1 MSTRSQLTKD
11 LNESVKT
18 LLGKQVKILFKNV
31 VRLETKGDKT
41 ENRVLVFSPCRIL
54 LLTAK
59 VPTRI
64 DCHFH
69 YLEIQALESKRGNQ
83 LSITVNE
90 KTYSFLTG
98 DDSTS
103 SQEVDSMISAL
114 ATAIRNIFPTVSLHY
129 IIRKIEVIPSSRLQ
143 VLRDIEAVGSNV
155 REVGPCGGFST
166 QYACMCDYFNMP
178 YREEVAWDVDNI
190 YVSLNTRELC
200 LKDFDHL
207 DQKDLI
213 PIISALEYNTWFTRL
228 RVNHVKLSHDV
239 MEKVL
244 NVLRK
249 SLSLEELYLDNLT
262 LKADFINKLTGNIKS
277 NRIIPLHTIDLS
289 NNLIE
294 DKGAINL
301 GACIGELNKGLVHL
315 NLSHCSLSPKGINQL
330 SNLLNNRSS
339 LYNTL
344 TYLNLSGNSLKDDIT
359 HLHTFLGH
367 PNALSYIDISATDII
382 LESVFGSLVKG
393 CTTNLVHLNV
403 SRNPFS
409 SKKSKEAPIAFKQ
422 FFSTT
427 LNLKYLNMAHCKLPQ
442 EALKNLLLGLA
453 CNEFTKEITL
463 DLSNNSLGAQ
473 GAHVIES
480 CIHGVRCISSLD
492 ISENNMDVDLAAV
505 VIAISKNKSLKHLSM
520 GRNMTN
526 MKAKHVSTVM
536 DAVVQIIQDEECTLQ
551 TLCIP
556 DCRLKA
562 DLHNFFSAL
571 GNNKCLESIDITG
584 NMIGDS
590 GARLLAKALQ
600 INSKL
605 KSILYDK
612 NNITLQGYFD
622 IAYAL
627 ESNKTVQ
634 HMPFPIYDITP
645 CMKANA
651 DRADNVMRKIQE
663 LLNRNVSPRKNNMK
677 KMKVL
682 QPGFLLSSKQH
693 AVDRLVNQTND
704 VIKNLGS
711 DSVATNNDI
720 NHASGVMQDADNCK
734 RLFGILQEV
743 AQQKDEVHPVKVKLQ
758 QVSADVHSCVNEYL
772 QTITEKMLKSSK
784 ELCPYVLN
792 DNHVMQDIK
801 RDCKNKKQIPLEFIT
816 NSIKHQAGTD
826 IMNKLGELNLMIASY
841 VSEQITDEVFETLM
855 RGYKVLLGDN
865 TGIRID
871 SPPRRSRLSSSDSS
885 RHGASDIS
893 ITDSSHQSDHSPLA
907 TPHLSIK
914 RKSLHGRKL
923 RPKSVV
929 DSVEG
934 LSADDIPS
942 LLPSLPRNSEEEDS
956 VTELPNATHQ
966 LQHLVKGRPRRVKTR
981 APTRPL
987 LRPSDVIDTGIPD
1000 LKEGLDTFFRPGS
1013 VTPTSDDCG
1022 GFSSLPPMCD
1032 GSGESPSRDYS
1043 SPALS
1048 EGRKTP
1054 KLARNSPQLKGLM
1067 IPAPRSRSTDNLE
1080 KYSPAAARRVDTASP
1095 LTRRATGDSLLSQE
1109 SIDTDVDVS
1118 PCGSITRTITTDDGK
1133 SKTGPAIAPKP
1144 RPWSMVNAEHHKS
1157 GDTLLSDGSSPAQS
1171 TGNTP
1176 DSGDALDGGGSES
1189 SSIDRKIV
1197 KDLKAKKA
1205 GLLQSYFPVR
1215 EDFRFLSRNKGIV
1228 VDRGRLLSTGS
1239 IERRR
1244 DSNFNCKGTE
1254 DAHFGR

>member
-11 LNESVKT
+11 LNESIKS

-69 YLEIQALESKRGNQ
+69 YLEIKALESKRGNQ
-83 LSITVNE
+83 LCITFNE
-90 KTYSFLTG
+90 KPYSFLTG
-98 DDSTS
+98 EDSTS
-103 SQEVDSMISAL
+103 STEVDSMISAL

-129 IIRKIEVIPSSRLQ
+129 IIRTIDVIPASRLQ
-143 VLRDIEAVGSNV
+143 VLRDIEAVGSNI

-166 QYACMCDYFNMP
+166 QYACMCDFHNMP

-190 YVSLNTRELC
+190 YVSLNTRELA
-200 LKDFDHL
+200 LKDFDQFE
-207 DQKDLI
+207 QKDLI

-244 NVLRK
+244 HVLRK

-262 LKADFINKLTGNIKS
+262 LKSDFVNKLAGVLKKNHM
-277 NRIIPLHTIDLS
+277 IPLHTIDLS
-289 NNLIE
+289 SNVIE
-294 DKGAINL
+294 DKGAVHL
-301 GACIGELNKGLVHL
+301 GGCIAELSKGLVHL
-315 NLSHCSLSPKGINQL
+315 NVSHCGLSAKGVNQL
-330 SNLLNNRSS
+330 ALQMTNKTS

-344 TYLNLSGNSLKDDIT
+344 TYLNISGNNLKDDISN
-359 HLHTFLGH
+359 LHTFLSH
-367 PNALSYIDISATDII
+367 PNAITHLDISATDII
-382 LESVFGSLVKG
+382 LENLFNALVKG

-422 FFSTT
+422 FFSTSF
-427 LNLKYLNMAHCKLPQ
+427 NLKYLNMGHCKLPQ

-453 CNEFTKEITL
+453 CNEFTKGIVL
-463 DLSNNSLGAQ
+463 DLSYNSLGSQ

-492 ISENNMDVDLAAV
+492 ITENGMDVDMAQV
-505 VIAISKNKSLKHLSM
+505 VIAISKNKSLKHLYM
-520 GRNMTN
+520 GRNMMN

-536 DAVVQIIQDEECTLQ
+536 DAVVQIIQDEECMLQ
-551 TLCIP
+551 SLYLP
-556 DCRLKA
+556 DCRLKS

-571 GNNKCLESIDITG
+571 GNNKCLEVIDICG

-600 INSKL
+600 INTKL
-605 KSILYDK
+605 KSISYDR
-612 NNITLQGYFD
+612 NNITLQGYAD
-622 IAYAL
+622 ISYAL
-627 ESNKTVQ
+627 ESNRTVT

-651 DRADNVMRKIQE
+651 EKADFVMRKIQD
-663 LLNRNVSPRKNNMK
+663 LLNRNVSPRKSNMK
-677 KMKVL
+677 KHHAL
-682 QPGFLLSSKQH
+682 QPGFMLSSKQH
-693 AVDRLVNQTND
+693 AVDRLVNQTMD
-704 VIKNLGS
+704 VVKNAGA
-711 DSVATNNDI
+711 DSPASNSDI
-720 NHASGVMQDADNCK
+720 NHANDVMKDAENSK
-734 RLFGILQEV
+734 KLFNILQEV

-758 QVSADVHSCVNEYL
+758 QVSVDVHTSIHEYL
-772 QTITEKMLKSSK
+772 QTITEKMLKSAR

-792 DNHVMQDIK
+792 DNHAIQDIK
-801 RDCKNKKQIPLEFIT
+801 RDCKNKKQIPLDFVT
-816 NSIKHQAGTD
+816 NCIKHQAGTD
-826 IMNKLGELNLMIASY
+826 IMNKLGELNLIIASY
-841 VSEQITDEVFETLM
+841 VSEQITDEVFESLL
-855 RGYKVLLGDN
+855 RGYKILLGDN
-865 TGIRID
+865 SGIRID
-871 SPPRRSRLSSSDSS
+871 SPPRRSRLSSSGSS

-942 LLPSLPRNSEEEDS
+942 LLPSMPRNNAEEDDS
-956 VTELPNATHQ
+956 VTELPNATYQ
-966 LQHLVKGRPRRVKTR
+966 LQHLVKGRPRRAKTR

-987 LRPSDVIDTGIPD
+987 LRPTDAVVDAVDPTAD
-1000 LKEGLDTFFRPGS
+1000 LKEGLDSFFRPGS
-1013 VTPTSDDCG
+1013 VTPTSEEITQV
-1022 GFSSLPPMCD
+1022 D
-1032 GSGESPSRDYS
+1032 GSPNHDFNSPN
-1043 SPALS
+1043 LS
-1048 EGRKTP
+1048 DGRKTP
-1054 KLARNSPQLKGLM
+1054 RTCMNSPQLKGLLT
-1067 IPAPRSRSTDNLE
+1067 PTPRSRSSDNLE
-1080 KYSPAAARRVDTASP
+1080 KQSPTVARKATSETASP
-1095 LTRRATGDSLLSQE
+1095 LTRRPTGDSLLSTGSSEGELGDEKATTPE
-1109 SIDTDVDVS
+1109 SLKEE
-1118 PCGSITRTITTDDGK
+1118 GK
-1133 SKTGPAIAPKP
+1133 PKTASLPPPATAPKP
-1144 RPWSMVNAEHHKS
+1144 RPWSMINNSDKQGS
-1157 GDTLLSDGSSPAQS
+1157 GDNLLSDGSSPIHS

-1176 DSGDALDGGGSES
+1176 DSGDTLDSDT
-1189 SSIDRKIV
+1189 SSIDRKLT
-1197 KDLKAKKA
+1197 KDKKP
-1205 GLLQSYFPVR
+1205 G
-1215 EDFRFLSRNKGIV
+1215 
-1228 VDRGRLLSTGS
+1228 
-1239 IERRR
+1239 
-1244 DSNFNCKGTE
+1244 DSG
-1254 DAHFGR
+1254 